1 MANIFHGAEAVNQV
15 ELAEGPLSPIE
26 RVIVEEEGYADAPYE
41 DTKGIITTGVGQ
53 TGEYS
58 SMSVKE
64 AIADK
69 TQQTRNLIPA
79 FDSLDVDTQAQLVSA
94 MYRGD
99 LGQSP
104 KAVALF
110 NQGNYAEAADE
121 FLNNEEYR
129 TTQHPAIQ
137 RRMERNANAMRNAG
151 APMEAAAEFNLM
163 NNPEIAPITS
173 QTTVPTTG
181 DKKMVELET
190 RNAEKMAQMAETSH
204 NNKLKAA
211 GMTTEQ
217 FSALDQTF
225 EEYVASGDTMEAAS
239 RATFYLEAERTRE
252 ELTAAINAPE
262 DKVIFD
268 DLDNPLH
275 FAGNTALSTL
285 NTIGNIFGGLASMPS
300 EISAGLL
307 LSSVSDEEMA
317 MYTQLQGRAEDLWT
331 DEERKWYQD
340 NRRAVANIQRAE
352 TQLTASG
359 NLSDITGA
367 LAPYVNQELTEDFR
381 AEGKSIFD
389 DAVAGESSAGEVFAR
404 LTDLFTDNPG
414 ALAQA
419 TVESLPYWFAIAY
432 SMPMT
437 FASGWANNQQEAVT
451 AFETAN
457 GTLPTD
463 SDLAKVTA
471 LTFTQALMDLAGD
484 RLVTGGAA
492 NLKKTAAAITGKEVV
507 AKGVLAATGR
517 AAVSAAGDFGAEGGA
532 DALGQLAA
540 TAGEGDVDFGESFGA
555 GLLGAGSSAMTSGV
569 IDTPQV
575 LASVGKATANTS
587 KKAVDTAK
595 EVKTGVNYSK
605 AIKANDPTALP
616 EQGAKGYDAKQDAEA
631 RTSMLESGK
640 LEESVAKENYSQIIK
655 DANTRIKEF
664 QALKAKIDAGDTSVQ
679 AEAVALRKEIAA
691 IAPIIKRAKASRAPK
706 NVQAQATN
714 LATAK
719 TNNSNTQAAVN
730 TVLGSMS
737 QDPQAIPVETV
748 KQILDNKYIKLTAFQ
763 RARMNANLTTRSA
776 EVSLDE
782 VSREIIQGSEANMGV
797 RQYVADVLAA
807 AEIGD
812 TNTVNTLITGLRS
825 FRTSQVAKLN
835 REGNTANFTKNVT
848 KEIRYMDA
856 ALNEMRIAIG
866 DSNVSDTTDTTVA
879 TDDVVAND
887 VREVTENDSNITS
900 DTTNSDSDSVPVP
913 SEGVAEQQA
922 SAPSEAQVAEGTTPT
937 TTTTLSPLAQSLP
950 EPIQLPDDAE
960 ISQSDLHV
968 DTLIEEAQV
977 LLAEGTT
984 YDQTIEA
991 VRERFGDET
1000 ANFVADGLDSE
1011 QAVNQGTLSEQL
1023 TRSITQAPE
1032 ETAYSVDLDA
1042 VDNVNTRLEN
1052 VITSAGLAQSSP
1064 HLKDAMDGVK
1074 AAIRSGATVAA
1085 AVKEIVPAYT
1095 GKPVKRMN
1103 TSIRKLQADINRV
1116 PTNVDSGMTATERK
1130 SWLQQV
1136 NWVKEFFAP
1145 TNPDNILQTNGS
1157 IFDQAS
1163 SQRQVEEYIDRPL
1176 TDGELEQYM
1185 DYQTRRKSLL
1195 TALDEVFSAE
1205 GYTDNYALG
1214 ETYTLD
1220 GKTVKKAPKYNDM
1233 MQYLA
1238 EDGELPTG
1246 VKEAVVAAAYNW
1258 VATTA
1263 NDTLYNEDSAMN
1275 SIIGETNSD
1284 AHVHRDVRNIL
1295 QGKGTTRTTVLQ
1307 SLGKD
1312 VLGIIGISGTRN
1324 APGNVDTALETS
1336 LGQFTLEVMKQAGV
1350 VKQDRLSTEETKTLN
1365 RFSKDSDGVSPNI
1378 RFIKAAVGKDGK
1390 LHNKLDQVTQHM
1402 KDARVSARETGT
1414 PAAWTQMFGI
1424 TSRQVFPEFE
1434 KPTSVATKVTGTN
1447 RNVPRKTQEVLTK
1460 HNTREHFL
1468 KGDLTAMAQT
1478 MSETAHEAFMG
1489 LLGVRDPETVHV
1501 SRREAQKAE
1510 NRNIER
1516 VWGNFDE
1523 FYRQNLEVGLDQ
1535 PHYYTH
1541 NVWKNGRFGIAQ
1553 NMVNPQGDKNHRA
1566 FIKQKGW
1573 DVELD
1578 PNNIEQMKQF
1588 WAAMDEELGF
1598 DNRND
1603 MPKHIQEAANIARG
1617 FLETDTFEDGDIETL
1632 SQIIRTELGGATN
1645 TAMLKLDAI
1654 MHIARHDIAV
1664 DTNETFQSEMFMEID
1679 GKTNGIIISLIQYG
1693 AAATGIDLLK
1703 LVGMGGLYGEGEV
1716 RNFNDFK
1723 KAGNLDAYNKL
1734 AKDWIKNLREAYTG
1748 ADVTAMFKL
1757 YGLIDEK
1764 GNAIPKQERN
1774 LAKNPLMVIFY
1785 SSGEKAVK
1793 QSLGSAFTET
1803 VMDKLEAA
1811 GQAGDLQAY
1820 NALRNDLNTIVAG
1833 ALPAVTQASQ
1843 ILETDLSN
1851 ATLAKLEQKVGEVFG
1866 ATAYAEVQNQYPEYM
1881 TRRDQVRDVFD
1892 SMYRRHAVLREKLI
1906 EARKAQLVEQGQLT
1920 NVEDMAKH
1928 EYRAIDERIAAIG
1941 PHFNSHA
1948 TKGGDVTESID
1959 PSKTKTEVDSK
1970 TRVQAKY
1977 GNQTKKVPSEGI
1989 RRVPAAPGVGA
2000 GPMGI
2005 HSADASIMLETYD
2018 NDIDS
2023 IGVHDANL
2031 IGITDAKKL
2040 GQVQNKAF
2048 ETVTRETSVMV
2059 EALKAFRN
2067 SDQTYAAIIKEEGLN
2082 RAELDNAVTQLD
2094 KPIEAAT
2101 IRSRVTDLVASAK
2114 EADKV
2119 KDDMWKNTRYVHQY
2133 ADHNG
2138 VSVHESN
2145 TKTWERFQY
2154 VKSGDAK
2161 RLVTQ
2166 AVDEVVTESISN
2178 GGATLRSKALGLTR
2192 PAAQKEVTQP
2202 SLRDQLRSNRNVNL
2216 SLENGTL
2223 RTAANA
2229 LADVI
2234 RQHGNRSELGSLASV
2249 LQRSVGN
2256 MTIPTSIS
2264 NAERVVEYFA
2274 KEAESRNIKLRTPTV
2289 RQQRLYTE
2297 ALGSSASINFTE
2309 ASDVGNYDNSVDVDL
2324 TNVSDVFESL
2334 PATGGKIENTAH
2346 KETLRNMV
2354 FNLTNKLTE
2363 PFGFHMRET
2372 EDAPN
2377 YGVATQSDIFLTTL
2391 ANGAPETS
2399 GILAQ
2404 GIRMSPEEI
2413 MAHELNHLVFM
2424 EGFKTDSRYRR
2435 QFERIFDAV
2444 KAKAT
2449 PDVFLDNPAT
2459 ATAAEREGAQR
2470 HFDYIFNNKDGN
2482 NLEEFGA
2489 FATTNEKLI
2498 DFVNTVNIKP
2508 EKWFEGDGAYEIMS
2522 NILSRI
2528 VDSFNS
2534 RILNLR
2540 DVSNDKKLFALM
2552 DAMNGISG
2560 KKQNGIIQAA
2570 QSAAAL
2576 GQMAMQAPSAMIE
2589 GAARKLANVPTFK
2602 DSRFATVRVLSEA
2615 VRKGNTGRDLNQA
2628 MLTHLNTM
2636 RDIATE
2642 GKYGWFQSTADEMIG
2657 RTIDTAVFRDM
2668 QRTSNV
2674 TLDMARKRAKDA
2686 MTKHVQNA
2694 FKTPVQEHEW
2704 NAMNKILVKLDIDS
2718 ISDVGFEKL
2727 QQLITDE
2734 AALDTEIAGLE
2745 QLLKTFNNYNFYRR
2759 HAENLGYFMN
2769 TGRSM
2774 EDVALLNAH
2783 NISKGYG
2790 DAKMNVS
2797 DAQAA
2802 RVEPIIDRLAT
2813 LYGIKHADAV
2823 NLNAVA
2829 DLLQRDPEGV
2839 NAVIDAHHTLK
2850 EGSKAQF
2857 ASTQEQK
2864 TLSMKGWTKEEYN
2877 AATGIEVATLDRKEE
2892 LEAQGYI
2899 IQKDPIPRDSKDP
2912 VQDDMYIFVAPDG
2925 ALAPY
2930 MAQIASL
2937 TSNVAKGSDTVK
2949 VESQYGADNPY
2960 DSGLVDIGIINKGK
2974 EASQAQVHLNPVS
2987 PGPSGNKMIPIISPK
3002 TGKVTGWRYMMTE
3015 ANRDELL
3022 QKENN
3027 VANVLGAMA
3036 GNVVDKVK
3044 TQEVNKDLVVA
3055 AKAQYDADV
3064 AKGRGRAYVEI
3075 SEESEGKH
3083 LEIWRRMPTEM
3094 QNEVIKAFGT
3104 PRMMV
3109 RSDLVD
3115 QMFGYRKPSVIELFD
3130 KDPAARRYWEHLVVK
3145 ILETVFPKET
3155 VQKVR
3160 KAENI
3165 LQALVQET
3173 KDIIVVRSIV
3183 VPLFNVFSNTMFLM
3197 LQGINPVS
3205 AIKGQVEAY
3214 VAGNRLVADI
3224 RKHDQLTIELSRKS
3238 NNATTRTRLQGEIA
3252 AVKRRIEINPTNAS
3266 YQAGLMPSVVDDA
3279 AADVNVSN
3287 SLRGQTQRK
3296 VSAAIDKKFGRMPA
3310 LVPDAIKGVLG
3321 LPDST
3326 AYLAMN
3332 NFVRNSDFI
3341 ARHVVANHWAK
3352 QQAKEQGRA
3361 VTPEQMNEH
3370 YAEAVELFVNFDA
3383 PTHRGTQYSNDIGIA
3398 WFTKYLFRVNRGV
3411 ARTFLKNPVKVSLA
3425 MLGMDSAGFDAMADT
3440 PIGSAMVAGR
3450 NPLTALGNPISS
3462 AIGALSL
3469 TVPGQVIS

>member
-26 RVIVEEEGYADAPYE
+26 RVIVEEEGYADAPYA
-41 DTKGIITTGVGQ
+41 DTKGITTTGVGQ

-58 SMSVKE
+58 GMSAKE

-104 KAVALF
+104 KSRALF
-110 NQGNYAEAADE
+110 NQGKYAEAADE
-121 FLNNEEYR
+121 FLNNDEYR

-137 RRMERNANAMRNAG
+137 QRMERVANAMRNAG
-151 APMEAAAEFNLM
+151 APMEAEAEFNLM

-173 QTTVPTTG
+173 QTTIPTTG
-181 DKKMVELET
+181 DNKMVELEA
-190 RNAEKMAQMAETSH
+190 RNVEKMAQMAETSH

-211 GMTTEQ
+211 GMTNEQ

-225 EEYVASGDTMEAAS
+225 EEYIASGNTMEAGS
-239 RATFYLEAERTRE
+239 RATFYLEAERTKE

-262 DKVIFD
+262 DKTLFD
-268 DLDNPLH
+268 DLNSPLA

-285 NTIGNIFGGLASMPS
+285 NTLGNIFGGIVSMPS
-300 EISAGLL
+300 EIRAGLNL
-307 LSSVSDEEMA
+307 ASVSDEDMA
-317 MYTQLQGRAEDLWT
+317 MYNQLQGRSEAVWS
-331 DEERKWYQD
+331 DEEYKWYQD
-340 NRRAVANIQRAE
+340 NQKTVANIQKAE
-352 TQLTASG
+352 EQIAASG
-359 NLSDITGA
+359 AISDVTGV
-367 LAPYVNQELTEDFR
+367 LAPYVNQELGADFVE
-381 AEGKSIFD
+381 EGKGIYD
-389 DAVAGESSAGEVFAR
+389 DAVAGKSSIGEVVTG
-404 LTDLFTDNPG
+404 LTDLFINNPG
-414 ALAQA
+414 ALTQS
-419 TVESLPYWFAIAY
+419 TVESLPYMLAAAY
-432 SMPMT
+432 NMPMT
-437 FASGWANNQQEAVT
+437 MASGWANNQQEAVT
-451 AFETAN
+451 AFEIAN
-457 GTLPTD
+457 GTLPTE
-463 SDLAKVTA
+463 SDLAKITA
-471 LTFTQALMDLAGD
+471 LTGAQALMDLAGD

-492 NLKKTAAAITGKEVV
+492 NLKKTAAAVTGKKV
-507 AKGVLAATGR
+507 ASKGVAAATGR
-517 AAVSAAGDFGAEGGA
+517 VAVSAAGEFVAEGGA

-540 TAGEGDVDFGESFGA
+540 TAGEGDVDIGQSVGT
-555 GLLGAGSSAMTSGV
+555 GLLGAGSGAATSGA
-569 IDTPQV
+569 IETPQV
-575 LASVGKATANTS
+575 LASAGKATVNTS
-587 KKAVDTAK
+587 KKAVDTVK

-640 LEESVAKENYSQIIK
+640 LEESVAKENFSQIIK

-664 QALKAKIDAGDTSVQ
+664 QALKTKLDAGDTSVQ

-691 IAPIIKRAKASRAPK
+691 IAPIVKRAKASRAPK

-748 KQILDNKYIKLTAFQ
+748 KQILNNKDIKLTAFQ

-776 EVSLDE
+776 EVSLDD

-797 RQYVADVLAA
+797 RQYVADALAA
-807 AEIGD
+807 AEIED
-812 TNTVNTLITGLRS
+812 TDTVNALITGLRS

-848 KEIRYMDA
+848 SEIRYMDA

-866 DSNVSDTTDTTVA
+866 DSNVSDTTDNTVA

-887 VREVTENDSNITS
+887 VREVIENDS
-900 DTTNSDSDSVPVP
+900 DTTTDTTDGDSGSIPVP
-913 SEGVAEQQA
+913 TEGVAEQQA
-922 SAPSEAQVAEGTTPT
+922 SAPSEAQVAEDT
-937 TTTTLSPLAQSLP
+937 TTTTLSPLAQALP
-950 EPIQLPDDAE
+950 EPMQLPDDAE

-1011 QAVNQGTLSEQL
+1011 QAVNQGTLGEQL
-1023 TRSITQAPE
+1023 TRSLTQAPE

-1064 HLKDAMDGVK
+1064 HLKDAMDDVK

-1103 TSIRKLQADINRV
+1103 ASIRKLQADINRV

-1145 TNPDNILQTNGS
+1145 TNPVNILQTNGS

-1163 SQRQVEEYIDRPL
+1163 SQRQVEDYIGRPL

-1195 TALDEVFSAE
+1195 TALDKVFSAE

-1214 ETYTLD
+1214 ETYTSN
-1220 GKTVKKAPKYNDM
+1220 GKTLKKAPKYNDM

-1238 EDGELPTG
+1238 EDGELPAG
-1246 VKEAVVAAAYNW
+1246 VKESIVSAAYNW
-1258 VATTA
+1258 IATTA

-1275 SIIGETNSD
+1275 SIIGETNGD

-1295 QGKGTTRTTVLQ
+1295 QGKGTTRTTILQ

-1312 VLGIIGISGTRN
+1312 VLGTIGINGTRN
-1324 APGNVDTALETS
+1324 APGNVDTAMETS

-1350 VKQDRLSTEETKTLN
+1350 VKQDQLSPEELKTLN

-1390 LHNKLDQVTQHM
+1390 LHSKLDQVTQHM

-1447 RNVPRKTQEVLTK
+1447 RNVPRKTQEVLAK
-1460 HNTREHFL
+1460 HNAREHYL

-1478 MSETAHEAFMG
+1478 MSETAPEAFME
-1489 LLGVRDPETVHV
+1489 LLGVRDPESVHV
-1501 SRREAQKAE
+1501 SRREAQKAD

-1523 FYRQNLEVGLDQ
+1523 FYQQNLEVGLDQ
-1535 PHYYTH
+1535 PHFYTH

-1578 PNNIEQMKQF
+1578 PNNVEQMSQF

-1598 DNRND
+1598 DSRNS

-1785 SSGEKAVK
+1785 GSGEKAVK

-1820 NALRNDLNTIVAG
+1820 NALRNDLNMIVAD
-1833 ALPAVTQASQ
+1833 ALPEVTQASQ

-1851 ATLAKLEQKVGEVFG
+1851 VTLAKLEQQVGEVFG
-1866 ATAYAEVQNQYPEYM
+1866 TTAYAEVQNQYPEYM
-1881 TRRDQVRDVFD
+1881 TRRDQVRDVYD

-1906 EARKAQLVEQGQLT
+1906 EARKAELVEQGQLS
-1920 NVEDMAKH
+1920 NLEDMAKH
-1928 EYRAIDERIAAIG
+1928 EYRAIDDRIAAIG
-1941 PHFNSHA
+1941 PHFNSHS

-1959 PSKTKTEVDSK
+1959 PSKTKTEVDTK

-1977 GNQTKKVPSEGI
+1977 GNKAQKVTSEGT
-1989 RRVPAAPGVGA
+1989 RKVPAAPGVGA
-2000 GPMGI
+2000 GPMSI
-2005 HSADASIMLETYD
+2005 HSADASIMRETYD

-2048 ETVTRETSVMV
+2048 ETVTRETSVLV

-2082 RAELDNAVTQLD
+2082 RAELDSAVTQLD
-2094 KPIEAAT
+2094 IPIEAAT
-2101 IRSRVTDLVASAK
+2101 IRGRVVDLVASAK
-2114 EADKV
+2114 VADKV

-2138 VSVHESN
+2138 IAAHESN
-2145 TKTWERFQY
+2145 TETWDRFQY

-2166 AVDEVVTESISN
+2166 VVDEVVTESINN
-2178 GGATLRSKALGLTR
+2178 GGSTLRSKALGLTR
-2192 PAAQKEVTQP
+2192 
-2202 SLRDQLRSNRNVNL
+2202 
-2216 SLENGTL
+2216 
-2223 RTAANA
+2223 
-2229 LADVI
+2229 
-2234 RQHGNRSELGSLASV
+2234 
-2249 LQRSVGN
+2249 
-2256 MTIPTSIS
+2256 
-2264 NAERVVEYFA
+2264 
-2274 KEAESRNIKLRTPTV
+2274 
-2289 RQQRLYTE
+2289 
-2297 ALGSSASINFTE
+2297 GSSQGINFTE
-2309 ASDVGNYDNSVDVDL
+2309 ASDASNYDNSVDVDL

-2334 PATGGKIENTAH
+2334 PATGGKIENIAH

-2354 FNLTNKLTE
+2354 FNLTNKLSE
-2363 PFGFHMRET
+2363 PFGFHMREKEGVT
-2372 EDAPN
+2372 N
-2377 YGVATQSDIFLTTL
+2377 YGVATQSDIYLTTL

-2413 MAHELNHLVFM
+2413 MAHELNHVVFM

-2444 KAKAT
+2444 KAEAT
-2449 PDVFLDNPAT
+2449 PDIFLDNPAT

-2498 DFVNTVNIKP
+2498 DFVNTVNVKP
-2508 EKWFEGDGAYEIMS
+2508 EKWFDGDGPYEIMV

-2528 VDSFNS
+2528 VDGFNS
-2534 RILNLR
+2534 RILSLK
-2540 DVSNDKKLFALM
+2540 DLSNDKKLFTLM

-2560 KKQNGIIQAA
+2560 KKQNGIVQAA

-2576 GQMAMQAPSAMIE
+2576 GQTVMQAPSAMIE
-2589 GAARKLANVPTFK
+2589 GAARKLANVPVFK
-2602 DSRFATVRVLSEA
+2602 DSRYATVRVLSEA
-2615 VRKGNTGRDLNQA
+2615 VRNGNTGRDLNQA
-2628 MLTHLNTM
+2628 MLTQINTM

-2642 GKYGWFQSTADEMIG
+2642 GKYGWFQSTGDEMVG

-2694 FKTPVQEHEW
+2694 FKTPVQDHEW
-2704 NAMNKILVKLDIDS
+2704 NAMNKVLLKLDIDS

-2759 HAENLGYFMN
+2759 HSENLGYFMN

-2774 EDVALLNAH
+2774 EAAALLNAH

-2813 LYGIKHADAV
+2813 LYGIKHADAT

-2877 AATGIEVATLDRKEE
+2877 AATGIEVATLDRKAE

-2899 IQKDPIPRDSKDP
+2899 IQDAPIPRDSKDP

-2960 DSGLVDIGIINKGK
+2960 DSGQVDIGIINKGK
-2974 EASQAQVHLNPVS
+2974 QASQAQIHLNPVS

-3044 TQEVNKDLVVA
+3044 TQEVNKELVVA

-3075 SEESEGKH
+3075 SEEAEGTN

-3115 QMFGYRKPSVIELFD
+3115 QMFGYRKPSVVELFN
-3130 KDPAARRYWEHLVVK
+3130 KDPAARRYWEHLVVQT
-3145 ILETVFPKET
+3145 LETVLPKDT

-3173 KDIIVVRSIV
+3173 KDIVVVRSVV

-3224 RKHDQLTIELSRKS
+3224 RKHDQLAIELARKS
-3238 NNATTRTRLQGEIA
+3238 INATTRTRLQGEMS
-3252 AVKRRIEINPTNAS
+3252 AVRRRIEINPTNAS

-3310 LVPDAIKGVLG
+3310 LVPDTIKGVLG

-3341 ARHVVANHWAK
+3341 ARHVVANHWAE

-3383 PTHRGTQYSNDIGIA
+3383 PTHRGTQYANDIGIA

-3425 MLGMDSAGFDAMADT
+3425 MLGMEMAGFDSMTDT
-3440 PIGSAMVAGR
+3440 PISSAVVAGR
-3450 NPLTALGNPISS
+3450 NPLTALDDPITS
-3462 AIGALSL
+3462 AIEALSL